1 MITHYPISL
10 GAAAAKE
17 VRPNS
22 AAATKPGAWRYPTQK
37 RSRLLVGTSVGLSLG
52 LHLAVLFGFGKAP
65 EKAAPAAPPQKM
77 LLLTMKMPDLK
88 ELEEPEPVPTD
99 DNAPAPDLATLVPM
113 QADLP
118 QLPRPTDFVQQVNFT
133 SLIEKPDF
141 SNANIT
147 VIPENFRG
155 GRKLAESIGKIF
167 NLDDLD
173 RIPEP
178 VLQPAPLFPHQFRRE
193 ANTATVI
200 VEFVVDTQGL
210 VLDPFVINSTHTGF
224 NDAAIAG
231 VGRWKFRPGMRAG
244 RKVATRM
251 RVPIQFRLLDPVE

>member
-10 GAAAAKE
+10 GSAAAKE
-17 VRPNS
+17 TRPAP
-22 AAATKPGAWRYPTQK
+22 AAVVKPGLWRYPAAK
-37 RSRLLVGTSVGLSLG
+37 RSRLLVGVSVGLSVG
-52 LHLAVLFGFGKAP
+52 LHLAVLFGFGPPPK
-65 EKAAPAAPPQKM
+65 KAAPKASDQRV

-88 ELEEPEPVPTD
+88 ELEEPEPVASD
-99 DNAPAPDLATLVPM
+99 DSAPAPDLATLVPM

-155 GRKLAESIGKIF
+155 GRKLAESIGKVF
-167 NLDDLD
+167 NIDDLD

-178 VLQPAPLFPHQFRRE
+178 VLQPAPIFPHQLRRE
-193 ANTATVI
+193 ANTATVV
-200 VEFVVDTQGL
+200 VEFVVDTQGV

-224 NDAAIAG
+224 NDAAVAG
-231 VGRWKFRPGMRAG
+231 VARWKFKAGMRAG